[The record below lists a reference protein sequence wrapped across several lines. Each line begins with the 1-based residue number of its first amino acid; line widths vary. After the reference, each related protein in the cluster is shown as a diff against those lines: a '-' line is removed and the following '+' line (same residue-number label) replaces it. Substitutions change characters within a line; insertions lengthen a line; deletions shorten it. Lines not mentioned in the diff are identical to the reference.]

1 MRITDDRYAGE
12 RARFDLVLRL
22 IGHQAR
28 THIISWCT
36 GFSQDR
42 IRKVYATYFSNGSAK
57 AVKRRRGK
65 SPSSVDFFMRN
76 PWVQAEAT
84 LLVHLFAAW
93 ELLSITPDL
102 RVTAGTSL
110 TPLTHGQR
118 LCDAFDEFCATQGRP
133 RITFDH
139 AWGLH
144 AMLVEGRD
152 LRLLDCSLCAAI
164 FVQDALAVAVRRCPA
179 CRVSRRHGP
188 PPPESQLRLPI
199 A

>member
-1 MRITDDRYAGE
+1 MRITDDRYASE
-12 RARFDLVLRL
+12 RARFDLALRL

-42 IRKVYATYFSNGSAK
+42 IRKVHTTYFRNGSVP

-93 ELLSITPDL
+93 DLLRILPELRIAPG
-102 RVTAGTSL
+102 ANFA
-110 TPLTHGQR
+110 PLAHGQR
-118 LCDAFDEFCATQGRP
+118 LCDAFDEFCAAQPRP
-133 RITFDH
+133 TITFDH

-144 AMLVEGRD
+144 AMLIEGRE
-152 LRLLDCSLCAAI
+152 LQLLECGVCAAI
-164 FVQDALAVAVRRCPA
+164 FVQDALALAVQRCPA
-179 CRVSRRHGP
+179 CRVSRRP
-188 PPPESQLRLPI
+188 PPTPPDLQLRLPI
-199 A
+199 P